1 MIRFT
6 FSLPRFTRQPRLVA
20 LTMAAVL
27 ALVSL
32 LFVSHRLWSPGVLA
46 AGPRST
52 SKTPAKTDQRKAAA
66 KPAHDIEQDENSPS
80 WPNWRGPGGQGIAQ
94 NAQLPEKWP
103 EGRLEPLWT
112 ARLGSGW
119 SSPVV
124 DDGRVFVTDRT
135 GDRER
140 VLAFDADDGHELW
153 AHGDPVDF
161 MPHAVGARHGTG
173 PKGTPAVSHGRVYS
187 LGIAG
192 RLLCLDAQRGSVV
205 WQIHLPERFGR
216 HEPLAGGRA
225 FVKGTDCVIVP
236 VGGGEGAPVPLFGY
250 TGSLLV
256 KGNLVVCPVGG
267 ARGGTIMAFDAATGD
282 EVWRSLHEHVSYS
295 SPVVATFDGVEQ
307 VVVMTGP
314 EVVGLDLATGQKLW
328 GQPFQI
334 QYDESIGTPA
344 VEAPYVAITGE
355 GHPLTVLR
363 IERRGEAWSADVAWS
378 SHELS
383 SYLSSML
390 AHDGHVYGMNDGGE
404 IACLRLADGKK
415 QWIGGN
421 HGFYCTPVLAGSRLL
436 CLNEKGELL
445 LLAASTSAYKPL
457 ATTELAD
464 RATWTSPAVVGSRLY
479 VRAQDELR
487 AFDLVP
493 PDGAGR

>member
-1 MIRFT
+1 MNRFA
-6 FSLPRFTRQPRLVA
+6 SLPSRIARRPGLIA
-20 LTMAAVL
+20 LAGAL
-27 ALVSL
+27 ALALMCLRFAL
-32 LFVSHRLWSPGVLA
+32 LT
-46 AGPRST
+46 AGPRAAGQAVAAE
-52 SKTPAKTDQRKAAA
+52 PKAAA
-66 KPAHDIEQDENSPS
+66 QKPAQKAEPALPPS
-80 WPNWRGPGGQGIAQ
+80 WPNWRGPGGQGIARQ
-94 NAQLPEKWP
+94 ARLPEIWP
-103 EGRLEPLWT
+103 EGRLEPLW
-112 ARLGSGW
+112 AAGIGSGW

-124 DDGRVFVTDRT
+124 ADGRVFVTDRT

-140 VLAFDADDGHELW
+140 VRAFDADDGQELW
-153 AHGDPVDF
+153 THEDPVDF
-161 MPHAVGARHGTG
+161 MPHAVGARHGAG
-173 PKGTPAVSHGRVYS
+173 PKSTPAISQGRVYS

-192 RLLCLDAQRGSVV
+192 RLLCLDAERGNVV
-205 WQIHLPERFGR
+205 WQIHLPEKFGA
-216 HEPLAGGRA
+216 HERLGGGRA

-256 KGNLVVCPVGG
+256 TDKLVVCPVGG
-267 ARGGTIMAFDAATGD
+267 ARGGTIMAFDPATGD
-282 EVWRSLHEHVSYS
+282 EVWRSLNEHVSYS

-314 EVVGLDLATGQKLW
+314 EVVGLDLASGQKLW

-344 VEAPYVAITGE
+344 VEAPYVAVTGE

-363 IERRGEAWSADVAWS
+363 VERRGEAWSAKVAWT
-378 SHELS
+378 SHVLS

-390 AHDGHVYGMNDGGE
+390 AHEGHVFGMNDGGE
-404 IACLRLADGKK
+404 FACLRLADGKER
-415 QWIGGN
+415 WIGGN
-421 HGFYCTPVLAGSRLL
+421 HGFYCTPVLAGGQTL

-445 LLAASTSAYKPL
+445 VLAAMTAAYTPL
-457 ATTELAD
+457 ATVKLAD

-487 AFDLVP
+487 AFDLAS
-493 PDGAGR
+493 PDGAKQ